1 MLPSLVDVAGTISSI
16 CLLTVISYLTG
27 LYHPAVIC
35 LLIQWAVA
43 IFQAI
48 PQQRETYYDVTGSVT
63 FAIVSL
69 RSVLHSKVRDW
80 HSILL
85 SILVWI
91 WCVRLGAYL
100 FQRIRRS
107 GQDAR
112 FATIRSNPVLFF
124 SAWSLQGFWVFN
136 TLLPVLL
143 SHQHRASL
151 PDGVK
156 PVQWTDVVGALT
168 SWMLCNTSNFDVPR
182 VTCVGSWV
190 LYRNYCGCTKKSIS
204 CGSE

>member
-27 LYHPAVIC
+27 LYQPALIC
-35 LLIQWAVA
+35 ILIQWAVA

-69 RSVLHSKVRDW
+69 QSVLLSKVRDW

-91 WCVRLGAYL
+91 WCVRLGTYL

-112 FATIRSNPVLFF
+112 FATIRSNPVLFSLRGVCKVF
-124 SAWSLQGFWVFN
+124 GCLTRCYQYCYRISAELRFPMEQNRFN
-136 TLLPVLL
+136 GPM
-143 SHQHRASL
+143 S
-151 PDGVK
+151 
-156 PVQWTDVVGALT
+156 
-168 SWMLCNTSNFDVPR
+168 
-182 VTCVGSWV
+182 
-190 LYRNYCGCTKKSIS
+190 
-204 CGSE
+204 